1 MVCLMGLG
9 EVDMVVLLEEVET
22 DSFLIT
28 MEMILWWKD
37 QEDLLLLLL
46 VMCSRLSAA
55 SMDKEGRH
63 HVEAI
68 SVQISI
74 ISSAFIP
81 RLCPTSNSSHTM
93 RIYTSA

>member
-1 MVCLMGLG
+1 VVCLMGLG

-28 MEMILWWKD
+28 MEMILWWMD

-46 VMCSRLSAA
+46 VMYSRLSAA

-63 HVEAI
+63 HVGAI

-81 RLCPTSNSSHTM
+81 RLCSTSNSSHTM
-93 RIYTSA
+93 RMYTSA